1 MFKKYRTIVSIV
13 VLTLAVS
20 GCGVTTGS
28 KNKKVQFDGGVF
40 KTINQGTTWT
50 QKVLISTVSGAPGTF
65 GGLNIASMAMD
76 PTDPNAFYFGS
87 MLNGLF
93 YSYDGAESWS
103 NVKELGMRTINSLA
117 VDAIDH
123 CNILAGAGNRIF
135 KTTDCSRTWEET
147 YYDNEVTAVIDDLA
161 IDHYDGNNVFAA
173 ISRGDIIKS
182 VDGGRNWQ
190 TVNRF
195 NNRLKKIVID
205 PNDSRIVYAVTT
217 SKGVFRSK
225 DAGVTWEELEALRAI
240 LAEEKLGIDVRDLVL
255 TKTQPGTVFLA
266 TYYGLLRSI
275 DGGDTW
281 ENIKLIL
288 PTTKATI
295 NAVTV
300 NPKNLNEIFYVTNTT
315 FYRSNDGGQTWSTLK
330 LPSTRAGVKLFTN
343 PDEPNI
349 MYLGVK

>member
-1 MFKKYRTIVSIV
+1 MFKKYRIIISIIVLA
-13 VLTLAVS
+13 LTVS

-40 KTINQGTTWT
+40 KSTNQGTTWT

-65 GGLNIASMAMD
+65 GGLNIASMAVD
-76 PTDPNAFYFGS
+76 PIDPDTFYFGS
-87 MLNGLF
+87 MLNGMF
-93 YSYDGAESWS
+93 YTYDGAESWAS
-103 NVKELGMRTINSLA
+103 AKTLGMRTINSLA
-117 VDAIDH
+117 VDAINH
-123 CNILAGAGNRIF
+123 CTIIAGAGNRVLRS
-135 KTTDCSRTWEET
+135 TDCSRTWEET

-161 IDHYDGNNVFAA
+161 IDHYDSNNVFAA

-182 VDGGRNWQ
+182 VDGGKNWQ

-205 PNDSRIVYAVTT
+205 PSDSRIVYAVTT

-225 DAGVTWEELEALRAI
+225 DAGETWEELATLKAI
-240 LAEEKLGIDVRDLVL
+240 LAEEKLGIDIRDLVL

-281 ENIKLIL
+281 ENLKLIL

-295 NAVTV
+295 NAVAV

-330 LPSTRAGVKLFTN
+330 LPSTRAGVKLFVN
-343 PDEPNI
+343 PEEPNI